1 VIIKYIE
8 FFILTYEVI
17 IHNFILFCCWL
28 THRELV
34 IDKMNRNAKQIV
46 WRFQICSVK
55 SDGSKEIARRDQSP
69 VYNKSILKKSCIIAN
84 SSAISIKS
92 ADRRNLKIP
101 KIVSV
106 YSIIGN
112 INFILISRCTSVI

>member
-1 VIIKYIE
+1 MIIKYIE

-69 VYNKSILKKSCIIAN
+69 VYNKSILKKSNHISSLIHRRYYQKRRPAELKN
-84 SSAISIKS
+84 SK
-92 ADRRNLKIP
+92 D
-101 KIVSV
+101 
-106 YSIIGN
+106 
-112 INFILISRCTSVI
+112 C